1 MGMNILRIFFFCL
14 LAIVLPV
21 NSVLA
26 QVPVYAKI
34 ANVHTEHA
42 PHQHA
47 VTVTDLSHALPG
59 KQIHLHQGLFGKL
72 SVHVH
77 EPIASV
83 SIDCVNAC
91 QSMTNSVLF
100 DSRFSVPFP
109 LVAILVDASCATL
122 CGVTVAPLEDPP
134 KLRA

>member
-1 MGMNILRIFFFCL
+1 MKVLRLFFFCVL
-14 LAIVLPV
+14 LVVLPV

-26 QVPVYAKI
+26 QMPAYAKI
-34 ANVHTEHA
+34 TSAYTDHA
-42 PHQHA
+42 PHQHDETGA
-47 VTVTDLSHALPG
+47 DLSHALPD
-59 KQIHLHQGLFGKL
+59 KQIHIHQGLFGKQ

-91 QSMTNSVLF
+91 QTMPNSVIF
-100 DSRFSVPFP
+100 DSRFTVPFP

-122 CGVTVAPLEDPP
+122 FSVTLAPLEDPP
-134 KLRA
+134 KFRA

>member
-1 MGMNILRIFFFCL
+1 MKVLRLFFFCVL
-14 LAIVLPV
+14 VVVLPV

-26 QVPVYAKI
+26 QMPAYGKI
-34 ANVHTEHA
+34 TSSHTEHA
-42 PHQHA
+42 PHQYDEIDA
-47 VTVTDLSHALPG
+47 GLNHALPD
-59 KQIHLHQGLFGKL
+59 KQIQIHIHQGLFGKQ

-91 QSMTNSVLF
+91 QTMPNSVIF
-100 DSRFSVPFP
+100 DSRFTVPFP

-122 CGVTVAPLEDPP
+122 FSVTLAPLEDPP
-134 KLRA
+134 KFRA